1 MENKAVKELRRIM
14 SVINAF
20 IDNQQEADQTAL
32 KSFWNS
38 ISDVVNRI
46 EEQDQLDANESK
58 KIMKLLDDT
67 SPNIISEE
75 EWLKNGKLLEIV
87 KYRFK

>member
-1 MENKAVKELRRIM
+1 MENKAVKELRKIM

-75 EWLKNGKLLEIV
+75 EWLKNGKLAN
-87 KYRFK
+87 RFK

>member
-1 MENKAVKELRRIM
+1 MENKAVEELRRIM

-38 ISDVVNRI
+38 ISDVVIRI

-75 EWLKNGKLLEIV
+75 EWLKNGKLAN
-87 KYRFK
+87 RFK

>member
-1 MENKAVKELRRIM
+1 MENKAVEELRRIM

>member
-1 MENKAVKELRRIM
+1 MENKAVEELRRIM

-38 ISDVVNRI
+38 ISDGVNRI

-75 EWLKNGKLLEIV
+75 EWLKNGKLAN
-87 KYRFK
+87 RFK

>member
-1 MENKAVKELRRIM
+1 MENKAVEELRRIM

-75 EWLKNGKLLEIV
+75 EWLKNGKLAN
-87 KYRFK
+87 RFK